1 MQLLHTLPAG
11 SSAGQSRSA
20 AWSRP
25 AEPFIRGLISPL
37 QSRRLPSPCCLSSP
51 LALSPPGGQ
60 SGHRACTAMPCE
72 VTMGLDCWRLQRG
85 AKWGAGPR
93 SHPRHLGAPLW
104 THRLTRSGHGGISR
118 VLFRVSE
125 EQQMRLGET
134 YRPGR
139 GAFRAGFLPSIG
151 PQLLRPNKAQHAW
164 GQTEEKRRPVP
175 SFCPPSCSWRI
186 RSGLPSVGGP
196 VQRTE
201 PSKGLT
207 QPGSPPA
214 GASLPSGEAEKGRT
228 HEVGW

>member
-1 MQLLHTLPAG
+1 MGIEPARPCRVR
-11 SSAGQSRSA
+11 SPWALTAGGYR
-20 AWSRP
+20 
-25 AEPFIRGLISPL
+25 E
-37 QSRRLPSPCCLSSP
+37 
-51 LALSPPGGQ
+51 GQ
-60 SGHRACTAMPCE
+60 SGVLGPGAIPDIL
-72 VTMGLDCWRLQRG
+72 GLHCG
-85 AKWGAGPR
+85 
-93 SHPRHLGAPLW
+93 H
-104 THRLTRSGHGGISR
+104 TLTRSGHGGISR
-118 VLFRVSE
+118 VLFQVSE
-125 EQQMRLGET
+125 EQQKHLGET